1 MKDTAQEIQNIAVGN
16 GSLAIFWLGQAGFV
30 FKSPDK
36 KVIYVDPYLS
46 DCAER
51 LYGFKRLM
59 AAVIEPEDV
68 RADFIISTHFHE
80 DHLDID
86 ACPVIAKNSSALFV
100 GPADCMKK
108 WRELEIDE
116 SRLIEVNAGQ
126 EKDLAGVKMTAVFA
140 DHGELAPDAI
150 GIVLD
155 YGFVRVYV
163 TGDTAYRPDKMT
175 DAISKKPEIV
185 VTVINGQFGNMNPEE
200 AAKLTRDA
208 GARVAIPCHFWTFAE
223 HNGDPGKFVEA
234 CKEIAPDVRV
244 ELIRQGGCYV
254 YGG

>member
-1 MKDTAQEIQNIAVGN
+1 MKSTAQEIQDIALGRDN
-16 GSLAIFWLGQAGFV
+16 LAIFWLGQAGFV
-30 FKSPDK
+30 FKSPDG

-59 AAVIEPEDV
+59 AAALEPEDV

-108 WRELEIDE
+108 WRELKIEE
-116 SRLIEVNAGQ
+116 SRLAEVNGGG

-140 DHGELAPDAI
+140 DHGELARDAI
-150 GIVLD
+150 GIILD

-163 TGDTAYRPDKMT
+163 TGDTAYRPDKMAA
-175 DAISKKPEIV
+175 AISKKPEIII
-185 VTVINGQFGNMNPEE
+185 TVINGQFGNMNPEE
-200 AAKLTRDA
+200 AAKLARDA
-208 GARVAIPCHFWTFAE
+208 EAKVAIPCHFWTFAE
-223 HNGDPGKFVEA
+223 HNGDPGKFIEA
-234 CKEIAPDVRV
+234 CRQITPEVKV
-244 ELIRQGGCYV
+244 ELIVQGGCYV
-254 YGG
+254 YGK